1 MCLAVVGTIV
11 AKEGDKATVDIE
23 GNLVEVVT
31 ILVPEA
37 GLSDHVLIHT
47 GFAIAVISADD
58 YQEHRRVFKEVAES
72 AARLLDADQR

>member
-11 AKEGDKATVDIE
+11 AQEGDRATVDIE
-23 GNLVEVVT
+23 GNMVEVVT

-37 GLSDHVLIHT
+37 GLSDHVLVHT

-58 YQEHRRVFKEVAES
+58 YQERRQILKEVAES
-72 AARLLDADQR
+72 AGKLLDSD